1 MKLFFTKIL
10 CFHVEYIIGNLM
22 SDQPSNPLSQ
32 NLSSFLLASSLHNSH
47 PPAVSLKALVSK
59 ETAAE

>member
-1 MKLFFTKIL
+1 ML

-22 SDQPSNPLSQ
+22 SDQPPNPLCQ

-47 PPAVSLKALVSK
+47 LPAVSLKALVSK
-59 ETAAE
+59 EMAAK